1 MQPMPSREPNPAIPQ
16 RANGNSGNSKR
27 GGGREFGDGFGG
39 GTGGGPS
46 GPGGGGASGSGGGGG
61 DGGFRG
67 RKVTTCSFCGKTSRE
82 VGPMVE
88 GPSDVYIC
96 TNCTDLCQNIFKQER
111 RRVTGSRPQL
121 GQIPSPRQMKEFLD
135 QYVIGQENAKRAL
148 SVAVHNH
155 YKRLSQLENE
165 QSQVELD
172 KSNVLMIGSTGTGKT
187 LLAKT
192 LARILNVPFAIGDA
206 TTLTEA
212 GYVGEDVENL
222 LLKLLQAA
230 DFDLESAQR
239 GIIYIDEIDKIG
251 KTNHNVSITRDV
263 SGEGVQQSL
272 LKLLEGTTANVPP
285 QGGRKHPEQQYIQ
298 MDTTNILFICGGSFD
313 GIEDIVRKR
322 IGRKRIGFS
331 AESQGVED
339 KVTERTAL
347 VAQVTP
353 DDVLEFG
360 MIPELVGRLP
370 IVCPLHPLSRDAMVQ
385 ILTEPKN
392 ALIKQYQHLFSLEGA
407 RLEFTRDAV
416 DLIADRAITRNTGAR
431 ALRAVVDEIM
441 IDLMYHLPELD
452 NTNTVYVIDAHAI
465 EHGTPL
471 QQMKRRE
478 RESA

>member
-16 RANGNSGNSKR
+16 RANSNSGNSKR

-39 GTGGGPS
+39 GTSGGPS
-46 GPGGGGASGSGGGGG
+46 GPGGGGASGSGGGG

-452 NTNTVYVIDAHAI
+452 NANTVYVIDAHAI